1 MTKKIDVSQ
10 INIVWKYIRKKI
22 QIRND
27 EKPINDID
35 MKDDDKPINIADGA
49 EVEY

>member
-1 MTKKIDVSQ
+1 MKKN
-10 INIVWKYIRKKI
+10 INQK
-22 QIRND
+22 D